1 MNGTWLHPHVEE
13 LKTLWAR
20 GDSCSAI
27 AKHINR
33 MFGTGYSRNAI
44 IGKASRLHLPM
55 RVGSIKDDG
64 TKLRA
69 IRARRSAWSRAQRRQ
84 ERAKKGN
91 PALRELLAANDGYV
105 PPPEEIVIPIA
116 ERKTL
121 QQLENGDCRWPIGD
135 PQAPDFH
142 FCGKT
147 KIQGLSYCEAHAR
160 RAYSVSAPV
169 KFIPFPVGPRKEK
182 VDA

>member
-64 TKLRA
+64 TKLRT
-69 IRARRSAWSRAQRRQ
+69 IRARRSVWMVNKRR
-84 ERAKKGN
+84 EGKAKKGN
-91 PALRELLAANDGYV
+91 QALRELLAADGYV
-105 PPPEEIVIPIA
+105 PPAEEIVIPIA
-116 ERKTL
+116 ERKTV
-121 QQLENGDCRWPIGD
+121 QTLEEHHCRWPIGD

-147 KIQGLSYCEAHAR
+147 KIQGLSYCECHAR
-160 RAYSVSAPV
+160 RAYSVSAPM